1 MNGLFFHRYTFLLVF
16 GFLGL
21 ARCHKQMAYKP
32 LMKDTV
38 TIVADKPGDTTA
50 RRASSPPL
58 KNMFGINSYE
68 WNFLENPDTPNDHSH
83 IYETNMAIIKSFTA
97 VRHYMN
103 WNKLENTPGD
113 YTYNPTNNGSWYYDV
128 MYERCKRDSILVLAD
143 LKNLPVWMMNTYP
156 ADERDDEN
164 VPAPYGADR
173 SKPASYLVQARTAF
187 QFAARYGS
195 NKQIDPELVKVDTR
209 PRWTNDVPNTVKIGL
224 GYISYMECNN
234 EPDRWWKGDKAMQTP
249 EEYAANLSAFYD
261 GHKHTMGPGAGAKTA
276 DPKMMVVMGGLASAD
291 VNYVRRIVAWC
302 KKNRG
307 LRPDGT
313 VDVCFDVINYH
324 LYANNGSVFTRQ
336 RASTGVAPELTEL
349 GRVADGF
356 KHLADSLKAPVW
368 VTETGYDLNT
378 ESYQHAPEIGSK
390 SALLTQADWI
400 LRTSLLYMR
409 HGVQRLFFYQLFDAE
424 AGSPG
429 QYMTSGLAESPKRRP
444 AADYILE
451 TNKLM
456 GKYQYVGTIN
466 ADPLVDKYRSGKSI
480 IYVLTVPDQKGRTA
494 DYTLLV
500 GNHSKVNVYSLKP
513 GADRMDSKAVKIADG
528 KLKIKVT
535 ETPQFVEVVK

>member
-1 MNGLFFHRYTFLLVF
+1 MNGLFFHRYIFLLVF

-21 ARCHKQMAYKP
+21 SRCHKQAAYKH

-50 RRASSPPL
+50 RRADSPPL
-58 KNMFGINSYE
+58 KNMFGINAYE
-68 WNFLENPDTPNDHSH
+68 WNFLENPSVPNDHSH

-143 LKNLPVWMMNTYP
+143 LKNLPVWMMNSYP
-156 ADERDDEN
+156 ADDRDDEN

-173 SKPASYLVQARTAF
+173 GKPSSYLVQARTAF

-195 NKQIDPELVKVDTR
+195 NKQIDAGLVKVDTR

-224 GYISYMECNN
+224 GYIGYMECNN
-234 EPDRWWKGDKAMQTP
+234 EPDRWWKGSKAMQTP

-261 GHKHTMGPGAGAKTA
+261 GHKHTMGPGAGVKTA

-291 VNYVRRIVAWC
+291 VNYVRRIIAWC
-302 KKNRG
+302 RKNRG
-307 LRPDGT
+307 LRPDGS
-313 VDVCFDVINYH
+313 VDICFDVINYH
-324 LYANNGSVFTRQ
+324 LYANNGSVFARQ

-349 GRVADGF
+349 GHVADSF
-356 KHLADSLKAPVW
+356 KHLADSIKTPVW

-429 QYMTSGLAESPKRRP
+429 QYMTSGLAESPKMRP
-444 AADYILE
+444 AADYIMQ

-456 GKYQYVGTIN
+456 GSYQYVGTIN

-480 IYVLTVPDQKGRTA
+480 IYVLTVPDQKGRSA
-494 DYTLLV
+494 DYTLSV
-500 GNHSKVNVYSLKP
+500 GNHSKVNVHTLKP
-513 GADRMDSKAVKIADG
+513 GADHMDSKAVKIADG